1 MLVEGKMDMS
11 GCIILIKAILT
22 LCMRSKRSKS
32 GNYEYD
38 NGRLTITQIL
48 MHKAKSSALL
58 SMSGIQLRYSKEH
71 LAPFFFQGCQ
81 IM

>member
-38 NGRLTITQIL
+38 NGRLIGSETV
-48 MHKAKSSALL
+48 
-58 SMSGIQLRYSKEH
+58 R
-71 LAPFFFQGCQ
+71 PC
-81 IM
+81 